1 MTDVAQNA
9 VRQYETRKRSRT
21 TPDARALRTTPE
33 ARAVRTTPEARAV
46 RKTPEARARR
56 VVRRLTFQERRRQ
69 RTHLAFRSQDGE
81 RLDPDRP
88 DLCAKIGHMD
98 IVCQYCTALRWSGE
112 SEQICCNKGNVQ
124 LPLLA
129 DPPSPLKSLL
139 ADPTP
144 VARSFRKHIR
154 AYNSALCMA
163 SSAAK
168 TEYFDSGIQQF
179 RINGQVAHRMGG
191 LLPPEGMAPRYS
203 QLFVLD
209 NDGHLNHLMNSPLHE
224 TLNKTILASLMTM
237 LRRCN
242 PYAHSVQR
250 AARLDA
256 PTVRLVLDDG
266 DVADRR
272 TYNKPRVSE
281 FAAFLPETNEP
292 GSHREI
298 IIRMAGGR
306 LQYINE
312 CNPAYD
318 PLYFVLLFP
327 EGEHGWEVGI
337 PHARVRPRTA
347 GGNVVHDERRDDQVV
362 KERNKVTVL
371 QFAKFYMMQRV
382 NDFNRLQRARKLY
395 EE

>member
-129 DPPSPLKSLL
+129 DPPSPRKSLL
-139 ADPTP
+139 TDPTP
-144 VARSFRKHIR
+144 VARSFRLHIR

-168 TEYFDSGIQQF
+168 TKYFDSGIQQL

-191 LLPPEGMAPRYS
+191 LLPPECRASCYS

-209 NDGHLNHLMNSPLHE
+209 NDGHLNHLMNTPLHE
-224 TLNKTILASLMTM
+224 PLNKTILASLMTM

-272 TYNKPRVSE
+272 TCNKPRVSE
-281 FAAFLPETNEP
+281 CAAFLPETNEP

-312 CNPAYD
+312 CNHAYD

-337 PHARVRPRTA
+337 PHANERPRTT

-362 KERNKVTVL
+362 KEQNKVTVL